1 MRDGAPTIAVS
12 AGFTDYGDY
21 LGVAL
26 SRPLLAAGAVPVL
39 FPYLE
44 DANARA
50 AALDRADGLLLGF
63 GRDIDPARYGAGPHP
78 ALTAVSPHRDAFEL
92 ALVGEALA
100 RDMPVLG
107 ICRGMQIVNV
117 ALGGTLFR
125 DRSEYPPA
133 ARAHPGGDW
142 ARWDRVCAATLGNG
156 EMPSHPS
163 HPIAVARGSR
173 LFAALG
179 ERSVVNSYHHQAVA
193 TLGREV
199 EAVACADDGIV
210 EAIEVPAFELV
221 LGVQWELQ
229 ESWKDDPACL
239 AVFEAFVAVA
249 ARRRRSPRPAAASS
263 SAPPP
268 GPCRR
273 GPPARRGPRP
283 HLRPPSPRARAGAR
297 PRRRAP
303 PAAPRRG
310 APPSAS
316 PPGPGARARRRA
328 RRCGRRRER

>member
-1 MRDGAPTIAVS
+1 MRGDAPTIAVS
-12 AGFTDYGDY
+12 TGFTDYGDY

-26 SRPLLAAGAVPVL
+26 SRPVVAAGGVPVL
-39 FPYLE
+39 LPYLE
-44 DANARA
+44 DTAARA

-63 GRDIDPARYGAGPHP
+63 GRDIDPNRYGAEPHP

-142 ARWDRVCAATLGNG
+142 ARWDRVCAATLGDG
-156 EMPSHPS
+156 PMPSHPS

-179 ERSVVNSYHHQAVA
+179 ERAVVNSYHHQAVA
-193 TLGREV
+193 TLGRDV

-210 EAIEVPAFELV
+210 EAIELPAFEFV

-229 ESWKDDPACL
+229 ESWKDDPACPG
-239 AVFEAFVAVA
+239 VFEAFVAAA
-249 ARRRRSPRPAAASS
+249 ARRAGTQPPSARWSSAAASS
-263 SAPPP
+263 TAGSTA
-268 GPCRR
+268 
-273 GPPARRGPRP
+273 ARRASVSRAAGP
-283 HLRPPSPRARAGAR
+283 
-297 PRRRAP
+297 
-303 PAAPRRG
+303 
-310 APPSAS
+310 
-316 PPGPGARARRRA
+316 
-328 RRCGRRRER
+328 